1 MTFRSGDSPRK
12 FGVPNAQ
19 RARTTPQAAGKILS
33 LALKRYGLDKDVAKY
48 EFVLHWRSIMG
59 DSIANRSRPEAI
71 QGRTLVVRVSN
82 PQWAQELAFQK
93 DIILARLNRFLSETH
108 TMQTVDD
115 VRFVVGDIKAA

>member
-1 MTFRSGDSPRK
+1 MTLRSGDDNKR
-12 FGVPNAQ
+12 FGVPSGA
-19 RARTTPQAAGKILS
+19 RARTAPQAAGKILS
-33 LALKRYGLDKDVAKY
+33 LALKRYGLDKEVAKY

-71 QGRTLVVRVSN
+71 QGQTLVVRVSN

-93 DIILARLNRFLSETH
+93 EIILGRLNRFLSETH
-108 TMQTVDD
+108 SMQTVED